1 MITTNVVNLGLL
13 DQRPDV
19 RLLQVLRLV
28 LVSSSKVGAHA
39 AVVASD
45 DDTAL
50 AGGLDMID
58 TVLGVHTGLVASIPE
73 EISIVVLADAAKVD
87 NRVVGEQVL
96 CATAPVSICCSY
108 AASRHYSNGSYL
120 SATSGVLGST
130 TSNQLSIELH
140 QLIVEAHVLILCED
154 GVVVLESILLQE
166 SGVTKAG

>member
-1 MITTNVVNLGLL
+1 MVTTNVVNLGLL

-28 LVSSSKVGAHA
+28 LVSSGKVGAHA

-50 AGGLDMID
+50 AGGLDIID

-87 NRVVGEQVL
+87 DRVVGEQVL
-96 CATAPVSICCSY
+96 CAAAPVSIVV
-108 AASRHYSNGSYL
+108 RTRPRDYSNGSYL
-120 SATSGVLGST
+120 SATSSVLGST

-140 QLIVEAHVLILCED
+140 QLIVEAHVLVLCED

-166 SGVTKAG
+166 SGVTKTG